1 MEAKMAK
8 VLIRVDGQYEYTIP
22 EENLVT
28 FAQYEAMQRYQSMT
42 DLSKLRPL
50 TNIAEAISYLLSLG
64 LEVEYV

>member
-1 MEAKMAK
+1 MAK
-8 VLIRVDGQYEYTIP
+8 VLIRVDKKYEYTIP

-28 FAQYEAMQRYQSMT
+28 FAQYEAMHRFQSMT
-42 DLSKLRPL
+42 DLDKLRPL

>member
-1 MEAKMAK
+1 MAK

-22 EENLVT
+22 EENLLM

-42 DLSKLRPL
+42 DLGKLRPL